1 MERLADI
8 IKRIVEDLIKPKPTV
23 EYLSGKTKPKPIMK
37 E

>member
-23 EYLSGKTKPKPIMK
+23 EYLSGKTKPKPMMK

>member
-1 MERLADI
+1 MEKLGEI

-23 EYLSGKTKPKPIMK
+23 EYLSGKTKPKPMMR